1 MPVTSLPL
9 ISVLMPVRDG
19 RFFAAALDSIL
30 SQTGVDFEVIC
41 VDDDADPLASRVLAE
56 FSALQPKL
64 RVFRNSGSGIA
75 DALNRGL
82 ESARGELVAR
92 MDGDDISLPHR
103 LSTQAEYLQLH
114 PEIGVLGTQAIVI
127 DESGERKGRAHVPIG
142 PGHVL
147 AYLQTGNPLIHPT
160 VVMRRKLLSKVGGYR
175 RSFDSAE
182 DYDLWLRLSE
192 YTIMDNLDAAFL
204 LHRRHTAQVTAQ
216 AQFRQARLAALAVV
230 SHNIRHASGR
240 DPLLDVNR
248 VKDWR
253 AAIGAAS
260 ASAVADVRELT
271 ATRLV
276 DNRGT
281 LRASGARYLNS
292 ACTRAIKRGSHA
304 VCSRMAL
311 ACVRHQLLLYRA
323 GRRADAL
330 RALLRDAMRWR
341 TRLVPAYV
349 KHARVLL
356 PAFRPNVPSAI
367 EGGNVPNGAPSSPVQ
382 IKVAE

>member
-1 MPVTSLPL
+1 MA
-9 ISVLMPVRDG
+9 VRDG

-41 VDDDADPLASRVLAE
+41 VADDADPHASRVLAE
-56 FSALQPKL
+56 FSAIQPKL
-64 RVFRNSGSGIA
+64 RVFPNNGSGIA
-75 DALNRGL
+75 DALNWGL
-82 ESARGELVAR
+82 ASARGELIAR
-92 MDGDDISLPHR
+92 MDADDISLPHR
-103 LSTQAEYLQLH
+103 LSTQAAYLEMH

-127 DESGERKGRAHVPIG
+127 DESGERKGRAHVPVG
-142 PGHVL
+142 PRHVF

-160 VVMRRKLLSKVGGYR
+160 VMMRRRLLSKVGGYR
-175 RSFDSAE
+175 RSFESAE

-192 YTIMDNLDAAFL
+192 HTIMDNLDAAFL
-204 LHRRHTAQVTAQ
+204 LHRRHAGQVTAQ
-216 AQFRQARLAALAVV
+216 VQFRQARLATLAVV

-240 DPLLDVNR
+240 DPLLDLNR
-248 VKDWR
+248 VKNWR
-253 AAIGAAS
+253 VALGAAS

-292 ACTRAIKRGSHA
+292 ACTRAIKRGSPDICA
-304 VCSRMAL
+304 RMAL

-330 RALLRDAMRWR
+330 RALLRDALRWR
-341 TRLVPAYV
+341 TRLVAAYIR
-349 KHARVLL
+349 HARVLW
-356 PAFRPNVPSAI
+356 PAARPDAPSAI
-367 EGGNVPNGAPSSPVQ
+367 ESGNVPNGAPSSP
-382 IKVAE
+382 AG